1 MDSEFKI
8 KKKYVKFS
16 LAANII
22 FNNSIFAGC
31 NKKGNKGYSGKG
43 DKSTETNTTPNK
55 ETSKKPE
62 KQNNDYKEKVNELLE
77 LLNNIEKNNELLTD
91 KIAFSKLELENQI
104 KNIDSDEI
112 VKNIENELNNLKSKI
127 EEAKKKKKDEE
138 KNEDEEKKKEEE
150 KERKKLIKSFED
162 GYGIDNTCKLT
173 IKLEDKKFKLYFKE
187 TTLIAE
193 SETEINEKDIKK
205 ADDYTKYT
213 YTIILSFNDRHTHY
227 IKSLAIDDIIKNIK
241 DCKKKLDTCCKGLD
255 HCYIKI
261 DIYFDEEKYDDSYYD
276 INTGQL
282 FYYDYCSSDSSLK
295 DENMCIVP
303 ISSINEGT
311 YKFTV
316 DKEGRAYYNEK
327 YGKLV
332 KKDNKKYFKADNK
345 ITNINDKISKETITK
360 FSKIILHKK

>member
-8 KKKYVKFS
+8 KKKYVEFS

-22 FNNSIFAGC
+22 LNNLIFAGC
-31 NKKGNKGYSGKG
+31 NKKGNKGYSGKEN
-43 DKSTETNTTPNK
+43 KSTETNTTPNK

-62 KQNNDYKEKVNELLE
+62 EQKKDYKEKIDELLE
-77 LLNNIEKNNELLTD
+77 QLNNIKKDNELLTD
-91 KIAFSKLELENQI
+91 KIASNKLELENQI
-104 KNIDSDEI
+104 KNIDSDEK

-205 ADDYTKYT
+205 ADDYKKNK
-213 YTIILSFNDRHTHY
+213 YTIILNFNGRCTRY
-227 IKSLAIDDIIKNIK
+227 IKGLTIDDIIKNIK

-282 FYYDYCSSDSSLK
+282 FYTRNCYSDSYLTN
-295 DENMCIVP
+295 EIQCIVP
-303 ISSINEGT
+303 ISSIEASGS
-311 YKFTV
+311 YV
-316 DKEGRAYYNEK
+316 DLNIAYYNGK
-327 YGKLV
+327 YGKVV
-332 KKDNKKYFKADNK
+332 KKDGTEYFEEDNIKKD
-345 ITNINDKISKETITK
+345 INDKISKEGIAK
-360 FSKIILHKK
+360 FSEISLAEIKK